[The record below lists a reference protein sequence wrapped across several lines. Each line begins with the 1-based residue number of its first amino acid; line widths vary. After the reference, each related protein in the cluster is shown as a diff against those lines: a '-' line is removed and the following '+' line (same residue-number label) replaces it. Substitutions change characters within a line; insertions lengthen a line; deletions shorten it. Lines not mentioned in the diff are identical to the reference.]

1 MKKLIKNKYF
11 LTTIFGI
18 IIYLL
23 YLCMMKIVPFGENSI
38 LKCDL
43 YQQYVNFFCYLKDVL
58 LNGKSIM
65 MSWNLGLGNNFFTTF
80 AYYLAS
86 PLNIIVIFFNSENM
100 DIGVEILT
108 LIKIL
113 LIANSAV
120 FYLKHTYKYEK
131 NDIIIFGLIYA
142 YCSYVICYSFHI
154 MWLDC
159 LYVLPIALYFVDK
172 FIDGGKIY
180 PVILALTYGLWTNY
194 YLGFINAFVAG
205 IYFIAKYIIKNKIT
219 EKGQIKKFVKK
230 LIIFIFSIAIS
241 FGIIMVL
248 FIPSIRQLSGNMS
261 TQNTK
266 IINIE
271 NEKIAALSNVF
282 FNNYVYDYSE
292 QAGLMFASTII
303 SALIPLYYL
312 NKKVDIKEKIVFS
325 SILIFLM
332 LPIISPILNKIWHG
346 FTTPNC
352 FYYRYSYA
360 FIFITII
367 MAFREYQNLKETK
380 KTHYLVS
387 ILIFGLITVA
397 EIICNKKYYFPE
409 TNFKITNVDIVIS
422 VLIYLGMIITLYIKE
437 NVKKLNVEKGITTVL
452 LLLIIVDL
460 MIGAKNGQEN
470 NDKYFKREYFTQYNT
485 IMQEIQTKLENPE
498 TERIIFMPDV
508 YGNNMSMRFGYS
520 NIGYFTSARNKD
532 TIKNMYKLGYNIQR
546 ADGLWLTSFSGT
558 NINYSLVGVKYYISK
573 EKLEDNQ
580 IYGFEYI
587 ETCDGYYIYKNKN
600 AFDIGFYL
608 KDNVSTENKNPFEIQ
623 NEYLCNMNEEE
634 QERYFEDIDKT
645 DIVTC
650 KKEVNY
656 DETTKTYNV
665 KYTVKAKKDTN
676 LYIFSDNN
684 LQLYINQEVKFK
696 KYADLWST
704 EAGIKGIKHL
714 NKGEEFKFEISTMSD
729 LEKIYIYASDNDK
742 IQNLLD
748 HKNDKNK
755 FDEKE
760 ILSNG
765 LDGTANFENDGYLVL
780 GISYDSGWKAYVD
793 GKEADIGPIS
803 DVFTGIK
810 LEKGTHKI
818 HIYYEVPGYKLGLK
832 ITILSLAIT
841 IIIIA
846 IEIES
851 NKKKLLLTRK
861 NER

>member
-1 MKKLIKNKYF
+1 
-11 LTTIFGI
+11 
-18 IIYLL
+18 
-23 YLCMMKIVPFGENSI
+23 
-38 LKCDL
+38 
-43 YQQYVNFFCYLKDVL
+43 
-58 LNGKSIM
+58 
-65 MSWNLGLGNNFFTTF
+65 
-80 AYYLAS
+80 
-86 PLNIIVIFFNSENM
+86 
-100 DIGVEILT
+100 
-108 LIKIL
+108 
-113 LIANSAV
+113 
-120 FYLKHTYKYEK
+120 
-131 NDIIIFGLIYA
+131 
-142 YCSYVICYSFHI
+142 
-154 MWLDC
+154 
-159 LYVLPIALYFVDK
+159 
-172 FIDGGKIY
+172 
-180 PVILALTYGLWTNY
+180 
-194 YLGFINAFVAG
+194 
-205 IYFIAKYIIKNKIT
+205 
-219 EKGQIKKFVKK
+219 
-230 LIIFIFSIAIS
+230 
-241 FGIIMVL
+241 
-248 FIPSIRQLSGNMS
+248 
-261 TQNTK
+261 
-266 IINIE
+266 
-271 NEKIAALSNVF
+271 
-282 FNNYVYDYSE
+282 
-292 QAGLMFASTII
+292 
-303 SALIPLYYL
+303 
-312 NKKVDIKEKIVFS
+312 
-325 SILIFLM
+325 
-332 LPIISPILNKIWHG
+332 
-346 FTTPNC
+346 
-352 FYYRYSYA
+352 
-360 FIFITII
+360 
-367 MAFREYQNLKETK
+367 
-380 KTHYLVS
+380 
-387 ILIFGLITVA
+387 
-397 EIICNKKYYFPE
+397 
-409 TNFKITNVDIVIS
+409 
-422 VLIYLGMIITLYIKE
+422 
-437 NVKKLNVEKGITTVL
+437 
-452 LLLIIVDL
+452 
-460 MIGAKNGQEN
+460 
-470 NDKYFKREYFTQYNT
+470 
-485 IMQEIQTKLENPE
+485 
-498 TERIIFMPDV
+498 MPDV

-558 NINYSLVGVKYYISK
+558 NINYSIAGVKYYISK

-634 QERYFEDIDKT
+634 PERYFEDIDKT
-645 DIVTC
+645 DTVTC

-676 LYIFSDNN
+676 LYLFSDNN
-684 LQLYINQEVKFK
+684 LQLYINQEAKFK

-714 NKGEEFKFEISTMSD
+714 NKGEEFEFEISSTMSD

-793 GKEADIGPIS
+793 GKEADIEPIS

-846 IEIES
+846 I
-851 NKKKLLLTRK
+851 
-861 NER
+861 